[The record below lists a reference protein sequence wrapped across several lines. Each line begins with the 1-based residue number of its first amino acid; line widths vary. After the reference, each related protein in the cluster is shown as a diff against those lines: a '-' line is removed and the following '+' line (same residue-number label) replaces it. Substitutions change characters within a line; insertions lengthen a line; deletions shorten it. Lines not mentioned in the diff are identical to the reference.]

1 LDAAECPPEVIREI
15 EPMTRAYL
23 LVLTLLITLVCTKAQ
38 TSKGEIISPDD
49 EYNVKR
55 FVTPVDLQIA
65 RRAKQILDRP
75 DKWDRAD
82 TRVCRVKACNN
93 GCPTSAKMFS
103 LYCALERATREL
115 TGGFEHRGAVVQ
127 EARFVIDEIAAN
139 QKDFQ
144 HRLQGY
150 NNSRETTF
158 DDIQKVLL
166 LVEDRI
172 RKRLAEQS
180 RSSR

>member
-1 LDAAECPPEVIREI
+1 
-15 EPMTRAYL
+15 MTRAYL
-23 LVLTLLITLVCTKAQ
+23 LVFALLIPLVCTKAQ
-38 TSKGEIISPDD
+38 TSKGEIIISPDD
-49 EYNVKR
+49 ECNVKR
-55 FVTPVDLQIA
+55 PVTPVDLQIV

-93 GCPTSAKMFS
+93 GCPTSAKTFS

-166 LVEDRI
+166 VEDRI
-172 RKRLAEQS
+172 RERLAEQP